1 MVMGYPGRT
10 QRFQTA
16 SMLELMIK
24 KQDVS
29 IAARTLK
36 QNIMKEGMEAD
47 PAVRL
52 QYANKYAGSSNGWK
66 KWIGEKKAFED
77 LNIIGREEQK
87 EADFMKWV
95 NANKKRK
102 AAYGSALTEIKTVI
116 NNSTAD
122 EVAYRLLIEAP
133 FGLGICNLVGDFAQG
148 MMKTLRANDKDTV
161 AALEA
166 GKEATLEAY
175 KDYYEPLERKLAS
188 GMLKFYRENAR
199 PEDYLEIEGYD
210 FATMDIDAYVND
222 LFNHSFLASEQSMKN
237 AELKTRADFINDPAV
252 TLYNAVTTVF
262 LKLRSSLLKSNAAI
276 NAGSKTFAAGL
287 LEWEKGQPSYPDANS
302 TMRLTYGTVKGYSP
316 ADGVVYKYYTT
327 LAGVI
332 EKEDPD
338 NYEFRVPA
346 KIKSL
351 YEAKDFGQIGR
362 AHV

>member
-1 MVMGYPGRT
+1 MTPKQSLKVSLKGVNEGDFAMVMGYPGRT

-116 NNSTAD
+116 DNSTAD

-133 FGLGICNLVGDFAQG
+133 FGLGICI
-148 MMKTLRANDKDTV
+148 
-161 AALEA
+161 
-166 GKEATLEAY
+166 
-175 KDYYEPLERKLAS
+175 S
-188 GMLKFYRENAR
+188 W
-199 PEDYLEIEGYD
+199 EI
-210 FATMDIDAYVND
+210 
-222 LFNHSFLASEQSMKN
+222 
-237 AELKTRADFINDPAV
+237 
-252 TLYNAVTTVF
+252 
-262 LKLRSSLLKSNAAI
+262 
-276 NAGSKTFAAGL
+276 
-287 LEWEKGQPSYPDANS
+287 
-302 TMRLTYGTVKGYSP
+302 SP
-316 ADGVVYKYYTT
+316 
-327 LAGVI
+327 
-332 EKEDPD
+332 
-338 NYEFRVPA
+338 RV
-346 KIKSL
+346 
-351 YEAKDFGQIGR
+351 
-362 AHV
+362 